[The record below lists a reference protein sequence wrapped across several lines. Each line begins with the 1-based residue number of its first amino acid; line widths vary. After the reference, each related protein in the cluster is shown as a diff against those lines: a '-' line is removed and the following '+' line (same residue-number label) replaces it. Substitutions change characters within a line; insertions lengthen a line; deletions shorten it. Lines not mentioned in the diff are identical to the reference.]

1 MFKIKISRTRHNH
14 PIINVG
20 GGSTNR
26 GTAFAALLHA
36 NNGVYMLKTATYVK
50 RKGAIASALD
60 QASVVISTGDILIT
74 GNVVKVSSSMVLNIA
89 IAQIYAIDID
99 SNYAVLSNIAENTID
114 YPLADSNYNGDD
126 YRVMLSNTI
135 RHMLQVTLPHLMF
148 IEEDIRKTA
157 DGAVEYHNRDYRFF
171 ANEQRKKRYKG

>member
-74 GNVVKVSSSMVLNIA
+74 GNTVKVSSSMVLNIA

-114 YPLADSNYNGDD
+114 YPYGDD

-157 DGAVEYHNRDYRFF
+157 DGAVEHHNRDYRFF